1 MKEKIYR
8 DLWES
13 AKISWSYEFEDF
25 IHDLCA
31 CEGPEFSTSNEL
43 TAETLESYMS
53 EMLSAALNLWGC
65 QSGEWRGNYPWL
77 IEYTGLSKVFILHT
91 LSLAFKYSAEFK
103 RSDSSIGATGGRLPE
118 CVGYLPQTDLKSWSF
133 SIPNFL
139 ISVMHKEIG
148 WDVEKYPT
156 FAAREKAYR
165 NECQSQE
172 ITKLGRNAVTNAL
185 RQVDRAYDFVYS
197 ETDRFRKYLNKIF
210 VDYDFY
216 QAKCASEIS
225 LRFKSRDDP
234 ARIAYLTNSEREKL
248 SSAQDARK
256 EPRVIPY
263 SEWLLYAVQYLDSS
277 PKLADLASLDSNDSD
292 FDFHRLR
299 AKRLYRLIQESDPSY
314 TDNDI
319 KYWMKDLHAQRYPRK
334 NDENEEEEEEEIT
347 IREAREKKKKK
358 QKIIFNEKMMNA
370 YCVYPGYGTYRFM
383 GIAENRI
390 PVSSHWRCPAKVIPT
405 AERTENGGVD
415 VKGSFLYALFC
426 WIRIKDCK
434 TEDLQAKARLAL
446 VECMR
451 SILFRFGYGELFN
464 RISNLPQRDELLS
477 YNIYTRV
484 FIQLLKS
491 KEFCEREDSGNFNMK
506 MEEIFD
512 LRNENIKDKLEFLN
526 RWFTDWCGRFY
537 NRYAFYIVK
546 KLIDKEVSP
555 ELLDDTMALV
565 LKKLFEGYNQDSID

>member
-334 NDENEEEEEEEIT
+334 NDENEEEEEIT

-370 YCVYPGYGTYRFM
+370 YCVPF
-383 GIAENRI
+383 
-390 PVSSHWRCPAKVIPT
+390 PVSWT
-405 AERTENGGVD
+405 
-415 VKGSFLYALFC
+415 VKMKKKQKETQDILSYHTQAAGCSDKA
-426 WIRIKDCK
+426 R
-434 TEDLQAKARLAL
+434 AKA
-446 VECMR
+446 
-451 SILFRFGYGELFN
+451 
-464 RISNLPQRDELLS
+464 
-477 YNIYTRV
+477 
-484 FIQLLKS
+484 
-491 KEFCEREDSGNFNMK
+491 SGGRQPI
-506 MEEIFD
+506 EE
-512 LRNENIKDKLEFLN
+512 
-526 RWFTDWCGRFY
+526 CGRTG
-537 NRYAFYIVK
+537 
-546 KLIDKEVSP
+546 L
-555 ELLDDTMALV
+555 
-565 LKKLFEGYNQDSID
+565 